1 MSGRKELGTNK
12 WKRQRLLVLRRD
24 NNQCYVCG
32 GIANAVDHLIPA
44 AKGGESTLD
53 NLRAICTKCNSVKGS
68 RSKPLFLASSFTPPA
83 LIEPLSPNSDI
94 FVEPESITPNLK
106 ESEPIV
112 DLYAVSDLGAIAK
125 PLIGSTIPRIST
137 PRLHGKSLGND
148 FDAFVKSCGMELM
161 PWQKYCAD
169 DFLQIDDEG
178 KFIKRTVSLL
188 VSRQQGKTT
197 LAALLIAF
205 HLFELGTMSVIGISS
220 MRNMARD
227 TFDKVTQIIEDN
239 PHLAEKVKLTHRSQI
254 ASHNNGMER
263 ITLKSGAIYQIVA
276 ATTQGAR
283 GKSAGLLFVDEL
295 RHVTPEAWQAA
306 KPVTIAQPNSV
317 TLVASNSGTA
327 FSTVLNDLRERALSN
342 PPKTLGWYEYSA
354 PPEARLDDRSGWA
367 AANPALSYRLH
378 EADILEA
385 MNTTDVDTFRQEHLC
400 QWVTS
405 NQSPWP
411 HMAFEDLTDTELVIG
426 AGPETYFAFD
436 VGHSRLNASLVIGQ
450 FKDDKIAVK
459 ILQQWNSDSGLDE
472 TAIAVA
478 IKEHADI
485 YFPRLIAYDHYAS
498 ASIAEKLAL
507 SGQQLVDVVG
517 QQAYQAAMDLLDAI
531 VTQKLVH
538 ADGGLVAHMNAC
550 AAKRNDAGFRLV
562 RRTSSSDISAAISLS
577 MLVNQMNKPRS
588 TPSIII

>member
-1 MSGRKELGTNK
+1 MLFRSPERLPPEAQALVESGVIGADLSESPK
-12 WKRQRLLVLRRD
+12 
-24 NNQCYVCG
+24 
-32 GIANAVDHLIPA
+32 LIDEFAPSA
-44 AKGGESTLD
+44 A
-53 NLRAICTKCNSVKGS
+53 
-68 RSKPLFLASSFTPPA
+68 
-83 LIEPLSPNSDI
+83 
-94 FVEPESITPNLK
+94 
-106 ESEPIV
+106 
-112 DLYAVSDLGAIAK
+112 GAISK
-125 PLIGSTIPRIST
+125 PLIGSTKPRIST
-137 PRLHGKSLGND
+137 PRLHGKSLGDN

-169 DFLQIDDEG
+169 DFLTVDENG
-178 KFIKRTVSLL
+178 QFIKRTVSLL

-197 LAALLIAF
+197 LAALLIAY

-239 PHLAEKVKLTHRSQI
+239 PHLAVKVRPTARKQI

-263 ITLKSGAIYQIVA
+263 ITLKSGAVYQIVA
-276 ATTQGAR
+276 ATTQGSR

-295 RHVTPEAWQAA
+295 RHISPEAWQAA

-327 FSTVLNDLRERALSN
+327 FSLVLNDLRERALTN

-367 AANPALSYRLH
+367 AANPALSYRLQ

-385 MNTTDVDTFRQEHLC
+385 MTTVDVDTFRQEHLC

-411 HMAFEDLTDTELVIG
+411 HMAFEDLTDSELVLG
-426 AGPETYFAFD
+426 PGPETFFAFD
-436 VGHSRLNASLVIGQ
+436 VGFSRLHASLVMGQ
-450 FKDDKIAVK
+450 FKDEKIAVK
-459 ILQQWNSDSGLDE
+459 ILQQWSSDSGLDE

-478 IKEHADI
+478 IKAHADL
-485 YFPRLIAYDHYAS
+485 YFPRSILYDHYAT
-498 ASIAEKLAL
+498 ATIAEKLAV
-507 SGQQLVDVVG
+507 SGQMMVDIVG
-517 QQAYQAAMDLLDAI
+517 QQAYQAAMDLLDSI

-538 ADGGLVAHMNAC
+538 GDGGLVEAMNAC

-577 MLVNQMNKPRS
+577 MLVHQMNKPRS
-588 TPSIII
+588 VPNIIT